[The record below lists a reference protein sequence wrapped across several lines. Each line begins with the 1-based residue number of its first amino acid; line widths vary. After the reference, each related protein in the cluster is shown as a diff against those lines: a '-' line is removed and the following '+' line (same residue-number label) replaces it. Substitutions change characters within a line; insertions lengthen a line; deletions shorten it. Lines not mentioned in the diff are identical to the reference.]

1 MLGFS
6 FFFCIMKT
14 KFISILSLVALSAT
28 QSFATITSDAEF
40 SANVYTTKVS
50 GVESASNLTES
61 KYSSLWLENATLNIE
76 NTTLTVSSKTATLSG
91 YVLLAS
97 ENTTI
102 NVGTNGKLVV
112 SGAVNSI
119 KATNNSS
126 SSNKFVINVSEDSL
140 GVNTSKIYMET
151 FNNEFNLNKE
161 YAFSNK
167 NILLG
172 VSSNRWNVKTLT
184 ITTAHNQ
191 AFALD
196 SRHNTTYNLNISN
209 KAVIDITDYACY
221 TYNIGEVVYDGNV
234 RFKIA
239 DGLVDGAILFHT
251 DGSYENT
258 YEWDEEKAALRVT
271 DYSGKVQNASFIDAN
286 GNALTNLSFT
296 AVDGG
301 YLLTGMV
308 AVPEPAEWAMILG
321 ALALGFAIYRKR
333 K

>member
-1 MLGFS
+1 
-6 FFFCIMKT
+6 MKT

-40 SANVYTTKVS
+40 SEGVYTTKVS

-61 KYSSLWLENATLNIE
+61 EYSSLWLDNATLNIE
-76 NTTLTVSSKTATLSG
+76 KTLTVSSKTGTLDK

-97 ENTTI
+97 GNTTI
-102 NVGTNGKLVV
+102 NVGTNGNLVV

-126 SSNKFVINVSEDSL
+126 SSDKFVINVSEDSL
-140 GVNTSKIYMET
+140 GVKASKIYIEAS
-151 FNNEFNLNKE
+151 NNEFNLNKK
-161 YAFSNK
+161 YAFNGD
-167 NILLG
+167 ILLG
-172 VSSNRWNVKTLT
+172 VSSGKTLT

-209 KAVIDITDYACY
+209 KAVIDITGYVCY
-221 TYNIGEVVYDGNV
+221 TNGTSDGNV

-239 DGLVDGAILFHT
+239 DGLVDGAILFHK

-271 DYSGKVQNASFIDAN
+271 DYKGNVQNASFIDAN

>member
-1 MLGFS
+1 
-6 FFFCIMKT
+6 MKT

-28 QSFATITSDAEF
+28 QAFATITSDAEF
-40 SANVYTTKVS
+40 SAGVLTTKVS

-76 NTTLTVSSKTATLSG
+76 NTTLTVSSNTATLSS

-126 SSNKFVINVSEDSL
+126 SSNKFVINVSEDAI
-140 GVNTSKIYMET
+140 GVKATKIYMEA

-209 KAVIDITDYACY
+209 KAVIDIT
-221 TYNIGEVVYDGNV
+221 TYVCGTNGIGGVVYDGNV
-234 RFKIA
+234 RFKID

-251 DGSYENT
+251 DNTYKNT
-258 YEWDEEKAALRVT
+258 YEWDAENAVMRVT
-271 DYSGKVQNASFIDAN
+271 STYNGTLSVQYADFIDAN